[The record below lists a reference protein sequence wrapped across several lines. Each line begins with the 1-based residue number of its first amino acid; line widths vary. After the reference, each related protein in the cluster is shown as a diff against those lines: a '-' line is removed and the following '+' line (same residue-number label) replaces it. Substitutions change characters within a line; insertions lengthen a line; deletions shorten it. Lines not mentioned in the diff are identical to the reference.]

1 MLNSSQRNTYY
12 HSRLLHD
19 ITPTVRASV
28 YGTDG
33 NSDTYITN
41 KISVV
46 TAPVFE
52 RIGSKFIELT
62 DVIEPTATEG
72 DETATAVYT
81 TGDNGNLLYR
91 SRKYLKVGGSE
102 LDEFRSI
109 ILLNPRSYLTNAVST
124 ITGYTAGSPYTV
136 VNGTLTLTLLS
147 GTAGTALQ
155 AVLLPL
161 DTPVDYSVSWNK
173 PSEAAATGWTAAGGD
188 TEPATE
194 GIICTGSWSGS
205 RVSFDIT
212 PFLNIW
218 DSRGSSLL
226 AVMIKTTEN
235 TSEILQFHSWEN
247 ENSPIGG
254 GNLLNCKFLAG
265 GDSNSVSTEGI
276 RVLVTVGDTTTVTLA
291 DESPTAVQQWNSFG
305 AATSTGTTFSLFSPD
320 TEQGVALGTV
330 ICTLTDRVSSA
341 VGSPLV
347 VSGISLPADITE
359 YYTTGEFSS
368 TSLIPTGTSIIEL
381 TAPSAQTVS
390 DVAALT
396 ADQTLLVNYIPGTA
410 TNNAH
415 SFTVKFTADE
425 TLKQDR
431 VRIYT
436 NENTVSENRIGL
448 NTELQRVANRPIL
461 TTDILLS

>member
-41 KISVV
+41 KVSVNTV
-46 TAPVFE
+46 PAFE
-52 RIGSKFIELT
+52 RIGSKFIELN
-62 DVIEPTATEG
+62 DVVEPATATG
-72 DETATAVYT
+72 DEIATPVYT
-81 TGDNGNLLYR
+81 GGDNGNLLYH
-91 SRKYLKVGGSE
+91 SRKYLKVGGSGFE
-102 LDEFRSI
+102 QFRSVV
-109 ILLNPRSYLTNAVST
+109 LLNPRSYLTNAVST
-124 ITGYTAGSPYTV
+124 ITGYTTGSPYTI
-136 VNGTLTLTLLS
+136 VNSTLTLTLLS
-147 GTAGTALQ
+147 GTAGTALE

-161 DTPVDYSVSWNK
+161 DSPVDYSVSWNK
-173 PSEAAATGWTAAGGD
+173 PSEAVATAWTTAGGD
-188 TEPATE
+188 TEPATAE
-194 GIICTGSWSGS
+194 IICTGSWSGS

-212 PFLNIW
+212 PFLNVW
-218 DSRGSSLL
+218 DSRGASLL
-226 AVMIKTTEN
+226 AVLIKPTGS
-235 TSEILQFHSWEN
+235 TSEVLQFHSWEN
-247 ENSPIGG
+247 ENAPIGG

-305 AATSTGTTFSLFSPD
+305 AATSTGTTFSMFSPD

-359 YYTTGEFSS
+359 YYTTAEFSS
-368 TSLIPTGTSIIEL
+368 TSLIPTGTSIIEI
-381 TAPSAQTVS
+381 TTPSAQTVS

-396 ADQTLLVNYIPGTA
+396 ADQTLLVNYIAGTA

-425 TLKQDR
+425 TLKQNR

-461 TTDILLS
+461 ITDILLS